1 MPDDTPAP
9 PLSDELRALDP
20 DAAPPPADDNASP
33 GDAGLQPPAA
43 ALSLEDAAQL
53 ARVGVDWVLDAA
65 VAQYPVLVYPEA
77 TRDRAAQLAG
87 AVLAK
92 YDVLKWAGRWREEFA
107 LGLFVA
113 GLAWESYQRVQAAKP
128 APPVTDQAPPAP
140 AQSPV
145 AGS

>member
-1 MPDDTPAP
+1 MPDDSAAP
-9 PLSDELRALDP
+9 PVSDELRALDP
-20 DAAPPPADDNASP
+20 DAAPPPPGDNAIP
-33 GDAGLQPPAA
+33 GDAGLAPPAA
-43 ALSLEDAAQL
+43 ALSREDAAQL

-65 VAQYPVLVYPEA
+65 VKQYPVLVYPEA

-107 LGLFVA
+107 LGMFAA

-128 APPVTDQAPPAP
+128 APPVTDQAP
-140 AQSPV
+140 
-145 AGS
+145 AGAAASLVH